1 MSADHNSKHTYN
13 RKNNRGSTRNGTK
26 NDIRNNIKNG
36 IGNNIRNECIGKSI
50 RNNIRDHFD
59 LYMTCCIPIIP
70 FNLSAHMLLYLSSSY
85 EGRIGGFGNV
95 LLLLSGILLFVCL
108 AIFRYSLKSYIRQR
122 SEQYSIL
129 LMLGISGRDFWRN
142 LAAEYCPAFFLL
154 ITGTAG
160 VSSVAGDLLMLMAFR
175 RIDADTLLLSVKITA
190 MLILLF
196 AAGMT
201 GTLLLLAV
209 RQWKKDLV
217 SYLENLS
224 HGKEVLHRFRIGY
237 GMKILP
243 AGFCLVSSCWLL
255 HDYTVGKMIIAAFLH
270 LTGIYFLLQVNGR
283 LVRKVLTGNKKRYF
297 RNLLKW
303 NDFLYEYRMNGNLIC
318 AIYAVNFIM
327 VFLFGGLLAS
337 DFPPDQGYT
346 VIRLLFAVIG
356 ISVILEQQAFI
367 LGEMILDLRKEKERY
382 DIFRQIGMEQNS
394 YQCLIREKIKEM
406 SIWPMAAASVAGM
419 LFFLCDYIYQGDI
432 TTVKEI
438 WSTVLAK
445 YLCAVV
451 VFWFVQYGG
460 YRLLCR
466 SVFRKWDAV
475 ICA

>member
-1 MSADHNSKHTYN
+1 MSTDHNSKDTYN
-13 RKNNRGSTRNGTK
+13 RKNNRGSARNGIE
-26 NDIRNNIKNG
+26 ND
-36 IGNNIRNECIGKSI
+36 I
-50 RNNIRDHFD
+50 RNNIRDHSD
-59 LYMTCCIPIIP
+59 LYMICCIPIIP

-85 EGRIGGFGNV
+85 EGWIGGFGNV

-108 AIFRYSLKSYIRQR
+108 AVFRYSLKSYIGQK

-129 LMLGISGRDFWRN
+129 LMLGISGWDFWRN
-142 LAAEYCPAFFLL
+142 LAAEYCPPFFLL
-154 ITGTAG
+154 IAGTA
-160 VSSVAGDLLMLMAFR
+160 VISSAAGDLLMFMAFHR
-175 RIDADTLLLSVKITA
+175 MNADTLFLSVKITA

-209 RQWKKDLV
+209 RQWRKDLV

-237 GMKILP
+237 GMKLLP
-243 AGFCLVSSCWLL
+243 AGFCLFSSCWLL
-255 HDYTVGKMIIAAFLH
+255 HDYTVEKMIIAAFLH

-283 LVRKVLTGNKKRYF
+283 LVRKVLTGNKRRYF

-303 NDFLYEYRMNGNLIC
+303 NDFLYEYRVNGNLI
-318 AIYAVNFIM
+318 
-327 VFLFGGLLAS
+327 
-337 DFPPDQGYT
+337 
-346 VIRLLFAVIG
+346 AVIG
-356 ISVILEQQAFI
+356 ISVILEQLAFI
-367 LGEMILDLRKEKERY
+367 LGEMVLDLRKEKERY
-382 DIFRQIGMEQNS
+382 VILRQIGMEQNR
-394 YQCLIREKIKEM
+394 YRCLIREKIKELL
-406 SIWPMAAASVAGM
+406 IWPTAAASVAGM

-432 TTVKEI
+432 ITVKEI

-451 VFWFVQYGG
+451 VLWLVQYGG
-460 YRLLCR
+460 YRFLCR